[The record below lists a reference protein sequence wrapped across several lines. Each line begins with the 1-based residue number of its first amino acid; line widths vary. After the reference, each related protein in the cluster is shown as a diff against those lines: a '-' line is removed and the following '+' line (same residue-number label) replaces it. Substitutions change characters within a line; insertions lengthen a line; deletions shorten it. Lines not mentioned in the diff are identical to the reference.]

1 MELVAYSDADWAGN
15 VDDMR
20 STSGSCYYLGNNL
33 ISWSSKKQNSITL
46 STAEPE
52 YVAASSCCAQ
62 LMWMKQMLEDMNI
75 ELGKLTIYCDNTST
89 INISKNPVQHSKTKH
104 IKIRYHYVR
113 ELVEQELVELAY
125 VPTENQ
131 LADIFTK
138 GLDSA
143 RFEKLRVQIGV
154 CRV

>member
-1 MELVAYSDADWAGN
+1 
-15 VDDMR
+15 
-20 STSGSCYYLGNNL
+20 
-33 ISWSSKKQNSITL
+33 
-46 STAEPE
+46 
-52 YVAASSCCAQ
+52 
-62 LMWMKQMLEDMNI
+62 MLDDMNI
-75 ELGKLTIYCDNTST
+75 KLDKLVVFCDNTSA

-113 ELVEQELVELAY
+113 ELVELAF

-138 GLDSA
+138 GLDSS